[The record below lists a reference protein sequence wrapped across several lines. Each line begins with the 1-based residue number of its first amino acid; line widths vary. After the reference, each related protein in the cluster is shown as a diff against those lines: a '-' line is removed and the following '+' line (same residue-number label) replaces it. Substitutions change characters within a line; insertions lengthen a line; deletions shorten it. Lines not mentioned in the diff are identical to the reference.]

1 MCKGATSSPS
11 KLRWYLK
18 APMRA
23 LCRAR
28 DFYVH
33 SMTGCVGRVE
43 RGAIR
48 GMPAG
53 MVSAMP
59 RSQSQGFYRQ
69 QGGSTEDDIRELI
82 RLADKA
88 RQPGSKDGV
97 VPRSQSVA
105 TLRIDEDRP
114 CEFEG
119 LDMVPRSKSCA
130 VAGNNKRKDVGVIA

>member
-1 MCKGATSSPS
+1 MCKGTTSSPS
-11 KLRWYLK
+11 KLSWCLK

-28 DFYVH
+28 DFYVK
-33 SMTGCVGRVE
+33 SLTGCAGRVE
-43 RGAIR
+43 RGPIR

-59 RSQSQGFYRQ
+59 RSQSHGFYRQ
-69 QGGSTEDDIRELI
+69 QGGGTEDDIRELI
-82 RLADKA
+82 RLTDRA
-88 RQPGSKDGV
+88 RQAQSKDGV
-97 VPRSQSVA
+97 VPRSPSVA

-114 CEFEG
+114 CEFES

-130 VAGNNKRKDVGVIA
+130 VVNNKRKVGVIA